1 MPVYLPSMEDSD
13 MVALIDAALDRLAK
27 SHTTISALAD
37 LTRDTESASTIS
49 ETHIDSMQVIRR
61 SLTERCVSA
70 EAANIIMC
78 SWRPSTKKQYNT
90 VIQKW
95 FLFCHKKQ
103 VDSVQISLSNV
114 LDFLTSL
121 YHDGL
126 GYSAINT
133 ARSALSAI
141 GIILEGFSAGSHPLV
156 IRFLKGIYNLRPSVP
171 RYKETWDVSVV
182 LQYLLSLSPADSLT
196 LKNLSLKLV
205 MLYCI
210 NSSV

>member
-27 SHTTISALAD
+27 SHTTISTLAD

-49 ETHIDSMQVIRR
+49 ETHIDSVQVIRI

-70 EAANIIMC
+70 EAANISMC

-141 GIILEGFSAGSHPLV
+141 GIILEGFSAGSH
-156 IRFLKGIYNLRPSVP
+156 R
-171 RYKETWDVSVV
+171 T
-182 LQYLLSLSPADSLT
+182 LL
-196 LKNLSLKLV
+196 
-205 MLYCI
+205 
-210 NSSV
+210 